1 MAATVLGQEISHTCI
16 NFAPDFVKLAE
27 AYGCTGIRV
36 TEKEEVDAAITKALS
51 STDKPVIIDFN
62 VSKEENV
69 YPMVPAGKT
78 IKETIMRELA

>member
-1 MAATVLGQEISHTCI
+1 MEAWL
-16 NFAPDFVKLAE
+16 LAD
-27 AYGCTGIRV
+27 AKGI
-36 TEKEEVDAAITKALS
+36 KKALS
-51 STDKPVIIDFN
+51 ITDKPIIIDFN